1 MFLNEARKSRQPDM
15 AAPVTLYG
23 IIGAGGFGR
32 CVLPA
37 ARRQLGPQILD
48 GSGALT
54 FVSEA
59 EDSGETKNGTRVIAL
74 DTFLNHPGERRFA
87 VAIADSA
94 VRARLVAVCER
105 AGATPF
111 SIIAPSAVTL
121 DSNIIAEGA
130 ILCDFTMITCNARI
144 GRHFHANIYSYVEHD
159 CDIGDFVTF
168 APGVKCNG
176 NVRIH
181 DHAYIGA
188 GAVIRPGKTGKPR
201 IIGEHAVIGMGAVV
215 VHDVPAGATVAG
227 NPARILT
234 PA

>member
-1 MFLNEARKSRQPDM
+1 M
-15 AAPVTLYG
+15 TLTLHG

-37 ARRQLGPQILD
+37 ARLQLAPQIQE
-48 GSGALT
+48 GSSALT

-59 EDSGETKNGTRVIAL
+59 EDAGETKNGTRVITL
-74 DTFLNHPGERRFA
+74 DAFLNYPGERRFS

-94 VRARLVAVCER
+94 VRARLVTICEH
-105 AGATPF
+105 AGAMPF
-111 SIIAPSAVTL
+111 NIAAPSSITL
-121 DSNIIAEGA
+121 DCNTIGQGA

-159 CDIGDFVTF
+159 CEIGDFVTF

-188 GAVIRPGKTGKPR
+188 GAVIRPGKTGQPR
-201 IIGEHAVIGMGAVV
+201 VIGERAVVGMGAVV
-215 VHDVPAGATVAG
+215 TRDVPAGATVVG
-227 NPARILT
+227 NPAHILRRT
-234 PA
+234 